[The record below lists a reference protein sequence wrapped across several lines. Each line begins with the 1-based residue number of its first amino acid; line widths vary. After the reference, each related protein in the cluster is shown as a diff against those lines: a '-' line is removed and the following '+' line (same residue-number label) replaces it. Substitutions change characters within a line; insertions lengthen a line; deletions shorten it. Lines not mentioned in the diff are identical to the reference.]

1 MTNEQKYKTAD
12 ERNRA
17 FNEWCFNRDCE
28 SCKLRSHNSLGGVG
42 CRFYWLA
49 LEAEEDEE
57 PEPCPFCGG
66 TTEVITDEQGYYGV
80 SCIHCG
86 YTSERY
92 RQSIY
97 AIAAHNRVSR
107 AVEAMKKGDVK

>member
-1 MTNEQKYKTAD
+1 MTNEQKYKTPD
-12 ERNRA
+12 ERNHA
-17 FNEWCFNRDCE
+17 FSEWCFKSDCE
-28 SCKLRSHNSLGGVG
+28 SCRLKAHNFDGGDG

-49 LEAEEDEE
+49 LEAEEEK

-80 SCIHCG
+80 SCIHCD

-92 RQSIY
+92 EQSIY
-97 AIAAHNRVSR
+97 AIAAHNRVCR
-107 AVEAMKKGDVK
+107 AVEAVKKGDVK

>member
-1 MTNEQKYKTAD
+1 MTNEQKYKTT
-12 ERNRA
+12 
-17 FNEWCFNRDCE
+17 E
-28 SCKLRSHNSLGGVG
+28 S
-42 CRFYWLA
+42 
-49 LEAEEDEE
+49 EEE

-66 TTEVITDEQGYYGV
+66 MTEVTTDKQMCYGV

-97 AIAAHNRVSR
+97 AIAAHNRVAR
-107 AVEAMKKGDVK
+107 AVEAMKKGEVK